1 VDHPYHLVQNALGIV
16 GESQHTFS
24 PAQIKGVI
32 GKLQLMRIHPVI
44 RNGERKPCH
53 SPLCLGN
60 HRLAFVDPNGAPA
73 WTNALRQALYFMP
86 DPTADV

>member
-1 VDHPYHLVQNALGIV
+1 
-16 GESQHTFS
+16 
-24 PAQIKGVI
+24 
-32 GKLQLMRIHPVI
+32 MRIHPVI